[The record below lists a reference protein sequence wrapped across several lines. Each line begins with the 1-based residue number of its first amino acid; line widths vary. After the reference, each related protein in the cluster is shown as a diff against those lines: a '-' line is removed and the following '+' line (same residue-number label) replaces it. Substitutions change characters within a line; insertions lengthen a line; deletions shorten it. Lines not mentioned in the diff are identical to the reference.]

1 MEKFKKF
8 LETVEQHGETATLLG
23 IGALILCIVLIIG
36 TCNTCSS
43 VFNIDDE
50 CDCDE
55 ISENIQKYCAPYSR
69 PEKERK
75 QIENNAKK
83 SASNNSKA
91 YD

>member
-1 MEKFKKF
+1 MEKFNKF

-36 TCNTCSS
+36 TCSTCSS
-43 VFNIDDE
+43 VLNIDGE

-55 ISENIQKYCAPYSR
+55 INENIQKYCTPYTR
-69 PEKERK
+69 PEKERAA
-75 QIENNAKK
+75 IEKRAAQK
-83 SASNNSKA
+83 SGDNL